1 MILLICEGDG
11 PQKPDSE
18 RIKMV
23 KISKESLVTLVELP
37 PTQYGILNG
46 DISFDI
52 YSKSRMPARAIHVLE
67 GILKYDGWSNTKSI
81 NPVFNER
88 KGKLSVENLK
98 RIFNS
103 DILLISSITRTSPQS
118 QELARLYKLNNPN
131 GRVIVGGPDPTFRLE
146 DWLKYADIVVMKE
159 GERTI
164 SKLMNRLIGDPK
176 NLEDIDGLA
185 FKKGKDIVVTNERR
199 LLTSEELSNLPHP
212 FYDKDIRSKIS
223 TGVVETSRG
232 CPNKC
237 DFCTVTKIYGRKYR
251 VKSPGYVIEELKQ
264 TRDIGKYLFY
274 SDDNLIAVPNKTMKL
289 LEAIVENNLNKKY
302 GVAQTTIELANM
314 PELMQA
320 LKNAKITALCVGIE
334 SINDETLKYLGKPYT
349 AKQIKEAIKTLK
361 EAGFW
366 IHGMM
371 MPGGD
376 GDTPETLRETLEWAY
391 RNLDSVQ
398 WFPPTPLPGSDLYD
412 LLESEGRILT
422 KNWSLYD
429 AQHVVFRPE
438 HFSPYELQRTIH
450 EMYDDFYSVRG
461 TIRRLKHS
469 PNKKLSLELLAYAK
483 LTGMKMLYNPQ
494 SNQHLEFLRSVS

>member
-1 MILLICEGDG
+1 
-11 PQKPDSE
+11 
-18 RIKMV
+18 MV

-52 YSKSRMPARAIHVLE
+52 YSKFRMPARAIHVLE

-81 NPVFNER
+81 NPAFNEI
-88 KGKLSVENLK
+88 KGKLSVEDLK

-118 QELARLYKLNNPN
+118 QELARLYKLNNSN

-146 DWLKYADIVVMKE
+146 DWLKYVDIVVMGE

-164 SKLMNRLIGDPK
+164 SELMGRLIEDPE
-176 NLEDIDGLA
+176 NLGDIDGLA
-185 FKKGKDIVVTNERR
+185 FKKGEEIVVTNERR
-199 LLTSEELSNLPHP
+199 LLTSGELSLLPHP
-212 FYDKDIRSKIS
+212 FYGEDIRSKIS

-232 CPNKC
+232 CPYKC
-237 DFCTVTKIYGRKYR
+237 PYCIVTKMYGREYR
-251 VKSPGYVIEELKQ
+251 TKSVGYVIEELKR
-264 TRDIGKYLFY
+264 TRDIGKYSFY
-274 SDDNLIAVPNKTMKL
+274 SDDNLIAHPNQTIGL
-289 LEAIVENNLNKKY
+289 LEAIVENNLNEKY
-302 GVAQTTIELANM
+302 GVAQTTIELANR

-320 LKNAKITALCVGIE
+320 LKNAKITALCIGIE
-334 SINDETLKYLGKPYT
+334 SINDETLIYLGKPYT
-349 AKQIKEAIKTLK
+349 AKQIKEAIKILR

-376 GDTPETLRETLEWAY
+376 PDTPEILRGLLEWAY
-391 RNLDSVQ
+391 RSVDSVQ
-398 WFPPTPLPGSDLYD
+398 WFPPTPIPGTPLYD
-412 LLESEGRILT
+412 RMEKEGRFLT
-422 KNWSLYD
+422 KNWYLYD
-429 AQHVVFRPE
+429 VQHVVFRPK
-438 HFSPYELQRTIH
+438 HFTPYELQRTIYN
-450 EMYDDFYSVRG
+450 MYDDFYSVRG
-461 TIRRLKHS
+461 TMRRLRHS
-469 PNKKLSLELLAYAK
+469 PNKKLSLEFLAYAK